1 MSKTVLSQTGAKV
14 QEDLNFNENLV
25 DEFSAE
31 STYDIGDV
39 VRYQDKIYKCHTPV
53 TTAGEW
59 TGDTNWAEKDI
70 KNLLDDLAVYDG
82 VSFDFQNNAGYTISA
97 NNNYASYVRIVGKVL
112 FMVVS
117 FNITKDSG
125 ASNDPITIGAFTNIP
140 DEVFDGL
147 VGNAFLDEQSTR
159 AYEDGTFTSV
169 VAKTALVKGVS
180 HNVSLRL
187 ETENLEANTQYHIR
201 HMSTFLLTNNF
212 YQARGVRINN
222 LGNATPTNV
231 TFSKSANFPT
241 EAQAWEEVTIG
252 SDKFAKF
259 TTWYRKSIF
268 ENGELT
274 GIVMSNVQEDESFV
288 PYDCF
293 LDESGNVLPYILIGR
308 YCMSSTETANS
319 VDASRATM
327 TIGAGRTLAQAKGT
341 GYQLMDIAMQIFWRD
356 LALAISQN
364 VNFNSGAGVA
374 SYLGLARMTEGGW
387 WVDGLAHVDNK
398 YLYCNK
404 PSKYVDQPTNAT
416 DGYSELGYDMP
427 TEDGGC
433 ISKLGYD
440 ANHPTINLPKATVSN
455 GSYNTYYCDGLYY
468 ASGNRPCAVAV
479 GRAYANNGLFYLHGD
494 DAWSAVFGVRL
505 AYKPTIQ

>member
-1 MSKTVLSQTGAKV
+1 MGTLTQTFEKV
-14 QEDLNFNENLV
+14 QEDLNLTENLV
-25 DEFSAE
+25 VEFSANN
-31 STYDIGDV
+31 TYDIGDI
-39 VRYQDKIYKCHTPV
+39 VRYQDKIYKCHTAV
-53 TTAGEW
+53 AIAGEW
-59 TGDTNWAEKDI
+59 TGDTNWAER
-70 KNLLDDLAVYDG
+70 NVAGLLEDEALYDG
-82 VSFDFQNNAGYTISA
+82 VSFDFQSNAGFTISA

-125 ASNDPITIGAFTNIP
+125 AGDDPITIGAFNNIP

-169 VAKTALVKGVS
+169 VAKTALVKGQN
-180 HNVSLRL
+180 HNVTLRL
-187 ETENLEANTQYHIR
+187 ETENLVANKQYHVR

-212 YQARGVRINN
+212 FQSSGVRING

-231 TFSKSANFPT
+231 TFSKSINFPT

-268 ENGELT
+268 ENGELK
-274 GIVMSNVQEDESFV
+274 GIVMSNVQEDEDFV

-293 LDESGNVLPYILIGR
+293 LDESGNILPYILIGR

-356 LALAISQN
+356 LALAISQT
-364 VNFNSGAGVA
+364 VNFNNGSGVA

-404 PSKYVDQPTNAT
+404 PSKYTDQPTSAT
-416 DGYSELGYDMP
+416 DGYDELGYDMP
-427 TEDGGC
+427 TENGGC

-440 ANHPTINLPKATVSN
+440 ADHPTVNLPSATVSN

-468 ASGNRPCAVAV
+468 ASGNRPCYVSV
-479 GRAYANNGLFYLHGD
+479 GYAIAYYGLFVLHGYYD
-494 DAWSAVFGVRL
+494 WSLAYGVRL
-505 AYKPTIQ
+505 AYKPPIQ